1 VPELTEGKVEGKVLS
16 MRERLAEHRSN
27 PACASCHRLMDPL
40 GFALEN
46 YDAVGRWRGGEEG
59 MPIDASGSLPNG
71 TTFEGAA
78 GLREALMSRP
88 ELFVTATT
96 EKLLTYALGRG
107 LEHYDSPAVREIV
120 RDAARNNFRFSSLIS
135 GIVNSTPFQM
145 RRSQ

>member
-1 VPELTEGKVEGKVLS
+1 

-88 ELFVTATT
+88 DLFVTATT

-107 LEHYDSPAVREIV
+107 LEYHDSPAVREIV